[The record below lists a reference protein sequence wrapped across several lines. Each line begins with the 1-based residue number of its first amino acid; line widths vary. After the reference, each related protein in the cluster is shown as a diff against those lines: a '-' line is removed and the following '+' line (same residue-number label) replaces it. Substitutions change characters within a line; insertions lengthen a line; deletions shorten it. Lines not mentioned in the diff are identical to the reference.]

1 MEFLSRALGVEV
13 YRLEGWREKA
23 ISGMDTS
30 LKERKGDPLQAEL
43 DTAMKRIGELTMQV
57 ELLEAKMEKPV
68 PLALRR
74 SRR

>member
-1 MEFLSRALGVEV
+1 MRGLFWLSDQQ
-13 YRLEGWREKA
+13 W
-23 ISGMDTS
+23 IDTS
-30 LKERKGDPLQAEL
+30 LRERKGDPLQAEL